1 MNGTIL
7 AIPDRTVQNV
17 GTPAGTG
24 APVHMKTILAI
35 LGATLAMCAN
45 AQNPP
50 AVEDGLRTTILRMVD
65 EVNPIDPGTGARTYI
80 SFAFLS
86 DIHKCRRVPGD
97 DDAANPVTDY
107 WYGSAGCLTESEP
120 SIRLLGSLAE
130 AAGLDAVINGGD
142 LSTAP
147 ISNGRGLT
155 EAEYTNEIWNVKAM
169 FDRYVPASVPL
180 FTIDGNHE
188 RSYTANG
195 ANMQLSDEAWGYV
208 LANFNTPAEA
218 ARARGV
224 DVTYHRDLPAARLGV
239 GATGRF
245 AGNSYHLDFGR
256 LRATKGYNVR
266 IACISS
272 YDRAAGADPAY
283 RAFDAAQFFDP
294 SSGEP
299 YEDGKTPENTIL
311 GMVSH
316 EGLRGVA
323 GTLQNGFLNGFSN
336 PAARQ
341 DPWNLG
347 THPGL
352 GFFGLVC
359 GHQHYTNEKPIKDA
373 FDMRA
378 NPGND
383 VFASMVQVASA
394 YAVNKPSRPKEH
406 QLGTEAAYHFSLFV
420 VDTDRGL
427 LREIRV
433 GGWTPNPVTHESPVV
448 QLHETRLRLRAAPP
462 APAAETAPVRLML
475 PREGATVPLLG
486 DGQKAFFASSD
497 AERLAKAG
505 DPAWRADLLALGWEP
520 KPVVFVWSG
529 INSRK
534 ERLRFRIWRED
545 DGACVCD
552 RTFEYLTTGRFEWD
566 NFRLGCRY
574 RWTVDVAGKG
584 SATGTFR
591 TEDRPPRLIRVPGV
605 PNMRDLGGWTAAGGR
620 RVKQGLLYRSANLC
634 ENATECPGKPPR
646 PRLDEAGVRFM
657 TEALGIRTELDLRG
671 PKDCAGLDGSPL
683 GPTVRR
689 AEISSGCYGQMDEPW
704 AKEACRKSLELIAD
718 GANLP
723 LLFHCSSGQDRTG
736 TLAFLVNGLLGVAP
750 EDLVRDWEASA
761 LWKDEHD
768 WFNRN
773 NTYAALLAVMDNYP
787 GDTLNARIESYVK
800 STGFSDADLAR
811 LRALLL
817 D

>member
-1 MNGTIL
+1 
-7 AIPDRTVQNV
+7 
-17 GTPAGTG
+17 
-24 APVHMKTILAI
+24 
-35 LGATLAMCAN
+35 MCAN
-45 AQNPP
+45 AQDD
-50 AVEDGLRTTILRMVD
+50 AQVENGLRASILAMVD
-65 EVNPIDPGTGARTYI
+65 EVNPIDPATGARTYV

-97 DDAANPVTDY
+97 DAAENPTTDY
-107 WYGSAGCLTESEP
+107 WYGSAGCLTEAEP

-142 LSTAP
+142 FSTAP
-147 ISNGRGLT
+147 VSNGRGLT
-155 EAEYTNEIWNVKAM
+155 EAEYTDEIRNVKAM

-180 FTIDGNHE
+180 FTVDGNHE
-188 RSYTANG
+188 RNYTANG
-195 ANMQLSDEAWGYV
+195 ADMRMSDEAWAAV
-208 LANFNTPAEA
+208 LTNFNTSAEA

-224 DVTYHRDLPAARLGV
+224 DVTYHRDLPAARIGV

-245 AGNSYHLDFGR
+245 AGNSYHLDFRR

-323 GTLQNGFLNGFSN
+323 GTLQNGYLNGFSN

-448 QLHETRLRLRAAPP
+448 QLHGTRIRLRAAPP
-462 APAAETAPVRLML
+462 APAAEPAVRLML

-520 KPVVFVWSG
+520 RPVVFVWTG

-552 RTFEYLTTGRFEWD
+552 TSFEYLTTGRFEWD
-566 NFRLGCRY
+566 NFRIGCRY

-591 TEDRPPRLIRVPGV
+591 TEDRPPRLLRVPGV
-605 PNMRDLGGWTAAGGR
+605 PNMRDLGGWRTADGR

-634 ENATECPGKPPR
+634 ENATECPGEPPR

-657 TEALGIRTELDLRG
+657 TDALGIRTELDLRA
-671 PKDCAGLDGSPL
+671 PKDCEGLDGSPL
-683 GPTVRR
+683 GPSVRR

-704 AKEACRKSLELIAD
+704 AKEACRKCLELIAD
-718 GANLP
+718 GTNLP

-773 NTYAALLAVMDNYP
+773 NTYAALLAVMDRYP
-787 GDTLNARIESYVK
+787 GDTLNARIESYVL
-800 STGFSDADLAR
+800 STGFPAASVAR

-817 D
+817 E